1 MVECELCGQKIVG
14 KTFKVAVEG
23 VTLTVCQTCY
33 MKFLSRKPLKHVTVF
48 PYITRKPLRAVQT
61 RTPTYQRKPS
71 ATRKIRSSLEYE
83 YEVVE
88 DYAERIRKARE
99 NLGWSSEVLA
109 QKVREK
115 ESVIRRIESGK
126 LKPTLELARKL
137 EKILKISL
145 LEPTVLEYTVRGRFK
160 EDLTLGDIVVI
171 RKKKGG

>member
-14 KTFKVAVEG
+14 KTFKVTVEG
-23 VTLTVCQTCY
+23 VTLTICQICY
-33 MKFLSRKPLKHVTVF
+33 MRFLSRKPLKHVTVF
-48 PYITRKPLRAVQT
+48 PYISKKQFKEPRIPTS
-61 RTPTYQRKPS
+61 TYQRKTPS
-71 ATRKIRSSLEYE
+71 TGKIRSSLEYE

-99 NLGWSSEVLA
+99 KLGWSSEVLA

-115 ESVIRRIESGK
+115 ESVIRRIELGK
-126 LKPTLELARKL
+126 LKPTLELAKKL

-145 LEPTVLEYTVRGRFK
+145 LEPIVSEYTVRGRFK

-171 RKKKGG
+171 RKKRGG